1 MFCWLWWFWLF
12 HSAAFW
18 LESGVWLVC
27 FWVSLFCRRK
37 SSGYGSQP
45 ITTNHQSSLK
55 LGACSQPQIIDLLI
69 FEVAAVLT
77 TLGNLLTSKW
87 VSRIQCCVLQCIWK
101 VVMEP
106 VFRTSHFYHGFEPHF
121 RKSHWLCDLNT
132 QLSQKNS
139 VFLSSTLAR
148 CLLRK
153 RANCFQQ
160 VRPCVPS
167 EHESQNVCCQP
178 WIVTVASLVTWVP

>member
-1 MFCWLWWFWLF
+1 
-12 HSAAFW
+12 
-18 LESGVWLVC
+18 
-27 FWVSLFCRRK
+27 
-37 SSGYGSQP
+37 
-45 ITTNHQSSLK
+45 